1 MPIVGTAGHVDHGK
15 STLVEAL
22 TGRDPDRWAEEK
34 RRGLTI
40 DLGFAWAD
48 IDGIDVGFVDVP
60 GHERFIK
67 NMLAGIGAIDCAL
80 LVVAADSGWMPQTE
94 EHAAV
99 LDLLDVT
106 SGVIALT
113 RIDLVD
119 SDTVELATLEIIEET
134 EGTVL
139 NGWPVVP
146 VSPITGEGMDDL
158 REHLAAVISSASVPL
173 EGPLRMWVDRSF
185 TVSGA
190 GVIVTGTVAR
200 GSIASGDE
208 IEILPEGGRDTVRG
222 LHHHDE
228 PTDHAHQGS
237 RAAVNLQGAKL
248 ANVGRGNLLCSP
260 GSIDA
265 SKRLVAVLR
274 PARSFDEIPGRG
286 AFHFHVGTAHTPATI
301 RQLHGSDCY
310 LINLSEAVP
319 IAMGDRFILRD
330 AGRQAVVGG
339 GQVLEPAA
347 VARLTENQLAM
358 LVSVVDSSPDEK
370 ASALLSVR
378 GISDLG
384 LLAMA
389 SGGGSPSTGLRDGS
403 AILSQS
409 RAASVLAD
417 VTETVAEYHIS
428 HPLRPGMPKPELATQ
443 IGVSLGLVDATIEA
457 ATAIAESHGLVHK
470 VGFVNELP
478 PDVLADWAEA
488 KVALEQ
494 SFDVPRMSAIELSD
508 ETVHALIRKGDLV
521 RVGPD
526 LVFTSHQI
534 AQIQSRVAD
543 LPDGFSVSHFR
554 DEFGMTRRQA
564 VPMLEWLD
572 KSGWTKRVGDG
583 RTVRRRQ

>member
-1 MPIVGTAGHVDHGK
+1 MFPVDVGEEARQIIRFEDP
-15 STLVEAL
+15 EAL
-22 TGRDPDRWAEEK
+22 FAPNRVNDDALVGSRFSQALREPLRDP
-34 RRGLTI
+34 I
-40 DLGFAWAD
+40 
-48 IDGIDVGFVDVP
+48 
-60 GHERFIK
+60 
-67 NMLAGIGAIDCAL
+67 
-80 LVVAADSGWMPQTE
+80 
-94 EHAAV
+94 
-99 LDLLDVT
+99 DLLDVKT
-106 SGVIALT
+106 GVIALT

-134 EGTVL
+134 EGTAL

-158 REHLAAVISSASVPL
+158 REHLAAAISRASVPL

-200 GSIASGDE
+200 GSISSGDE

-237 RAAVNLQGAKL
+237 RTAVNLQGAKL

-274 PARSFDEIPGRG
+274 PARSFDKIPGRG

-378 GISDLG
+378 GVSDLG

-389 SGGGSPSTGLRDGS
+389 SGGGSPSSGLRAGS

-409 RAASVLAD
+409 RADTVLAD
-417 VTETVAEYHIS
+417 VTGAVAEYHIS

-457 ATAIAESHGLVHK
+457 ATAIAESHGFVHN
-470 VGFVNELP
+470 VGFINELP